1 MRKIKLTEEQKAV
14 FYLAASKTGIIK
26 QDSLQIR
33 EQKLRKALISHK
45 INESKIID
53 AGEVPAKGANLSVIF
68 MADRVRIN
76 YRCGYSRHNYAPCL
90 EIML

>member
-1 MRKIKLTEEQKAV
+1 MKTIKLTEEQKTV

-26 QDSLQIR
+26 KDSLQIR
-33 EQKLRKALISHK
+33 EEKLKMSLINAG
-45 INESKIID
+45 IDENKIID
-53 AGEVPAKGANLSVIF
+53 VGEVPAKGANLSVIF

-90 EIML
+90 EVLL